1 MVGET
6 LRRDSCRHA
15 DHAVNLTFAFVI
27 HPSSPSA
34 GVCILAMPFDAENPN
49 ALRGDTVD
57 SYPGGNKVGAPR
69 LEPSLLESCLCF
81 HACMPCIPCKSSPCH
96 QPGPRI
102 TPNLH
107 CYFLS
112 TAQHA
117 SLSISISLIPV
128 EGGGPVQVVGR
139 SRRSRHCQVGGGTG
153 QGEQKRG

>member
-1 MVGET
+1 MM
-6 LRRDSCRHA
+6 LRNSCKHI

-102 TPNLH
+102 TPNLQS
-107 CYFLS
+107 YVLS
-112 TAQHA
+112 FTGTTC
-117 SLSISISLIPV
+117 LSISMSLIPV